1 MHYGLICADVPLR
14 TYSVIQSLMLSYHYI
29 LTLKVFRND
38 MQETTVSFRLFVLGP
53 IFRFC
58 SLQQQQQ
65 IFKKI
70 KSHIT

>member
-38 MQETTVSFRLFVLGP
+38 MQETTVSFRLFVL
-53 IFRFC
+53 
-58 SLQQQQQ
+58 
-65 IFKKI
+65 
-70 KSHIT
+70 